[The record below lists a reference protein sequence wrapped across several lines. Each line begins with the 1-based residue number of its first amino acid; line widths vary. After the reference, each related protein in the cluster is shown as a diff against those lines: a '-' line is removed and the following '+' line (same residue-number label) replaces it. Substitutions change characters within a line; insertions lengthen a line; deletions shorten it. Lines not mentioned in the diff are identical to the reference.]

1 MYDIA
6 IIGGGPGGLTAG
18 MYAGRARLRTII
30 IDKGLPGGQM
40 QNTLEI
46 ENYPGYKMIT
56 GPQLSELMYEHTLE
70 FGTEWKQAEAVGID
84 LTERVKIIK
93 LGDGTAIKARAL
105 IIATGA
111 QPRKLNVPGE
121 QQYAGR
127 GVSYCA
133 TCDGAFFR
141 NKEVVVVGGGD
152 SAVEEGVFLTRF
164 ASRVTIIHRRDQLR
178 AAPILQERA
187 FANPKIHVLWD
198 TVVEEIVGDAKVSKV
213 KVKNVKTGEVSAL
226 DTDGVFIYIG
236 YLPNTEFLKHTGL
249 LNASG
254 YIETNSNMAT
264 KIPGVFAIGD
274 VRDTALRQIVTAAG
288 DGAVAAMSAYHY
300 LESW

>member
-1 MYDIA
+1 MYDLA

-18 MYAGRARLRTII
+18 IYSGRARLKTTV

-46 ENYPGYKMIT
+46 ENYPGYKVIT
-56 GPQLSELMYEHTLE
+56 GPQLSELMYEHMLE
-70 FGTEWKQAEAVGID
+70 FGAEWRQAEAVGVD
-84 LTERVKIIK
+84 LSDRIK
-93 LGDGTAIKARAL
+93 TVTLNDGSSVNARAL

-121 QQYAGR
+121 LEFAGR

-164 ASRVTIIHRRDQLR
+164 ASQVTIIHRRDQLR

-187 FANPKIHVLWD
+187 FANPKIRVIWN
-198 TVVEEIVGDAKVSKV
+198 TVAEEIIGEAKVSKV
-213 KVKNVKTGEVSAL
+213 KIRNVNTGVVSDL
-226 DTDGVFIYIG
+226 DAEGVFIYIG
-236 YLPNTEFLKHTGL
+236 YLPNTEFLQGTGL
-249 LNASG
+249 LNPNG
-254 YIETNSNMAT
+254 YVETDSTMAT
-264 KIPGVFAIGD
+264 KVPGVYAIGD
-274 VRDTALRQIVTAAG
+274 VRAAALRQIVTGAG
-288 DGAVAAMSAYHY
+288 DGALAAMSVYHF